1 MMQLIEIPSS
11 KRSSSEARLLL
22 REYSHRIN
30 NEFASAIGAIS
41 VAAAHSADNEAKAVL
56 AAVQDQLQNYA
67 QVHHALQLLFFK
79 HAFEAAQLCVSAA
92 AILNKRRVCAEVLV
106 TMNPQEFE
114 KMRKQVIAVATA
126 MVLGIATT
134 ATGTTAF
141 ARGGGGGG
149 GGGGGHGGGFGGG
162 GHGFGGGGFGGRG
175 FAMGHGGFGHGGF
188 DHGRFEGRRFG
199 RGLYAYGGDYEYGYC
214 NPYYYPYGCYGY

>member
-106 TMNPQEFE
+106 MMNPQEFE

-149 GGGGGHGGGFGGG
+149 GGGGHGGGFGGG
-162 GHGFGGGGFGGRG
+162 GHGFGGGGFGARG
-175 FAMGHGGFGHGGF
+175 FAMGRGGFGHGGF

-199 RGLYAYGGDYEYGYC
+199 RGLFAYGGDYEYGYC